1 MINLGRNVSEFDKAH
16 TVNND
21 VCRAGGQNHTGNSVT
36 WFSL

>member
-1 MINLGRNVSEFDKAH
+1 MTYLGRNVSEFDKAH

-21 VCRAGGQNHTGNSVT
+21 VGRAGGQNHPGNSVT